1 MRISEEITKKYQIT
15 IPITTLSILISNYS
29 SCLLFLSF
37 LLGSGKTSNFHK
49 QRTSSDN
56 SIPHHINVPSGTA
69 QYKNHF
75 NPEVMNNLEDADNN
89 KEGLNKDIWE
99 MKSFP
104 SSDLQSRQ
112 VCLNESA

>member
-1 MRISEEITKKYQIT
+1 MSHIQYIFY
-15 IPITTLSILISNYS
+15 
-29 SCLLFLSF
+29 FVAF
-37 LLGSGKTSNFHK
+37 LLSSGKTSNFQK

-56 SIPHHINVPSGTA
+56 SIPHHINLPSGTA

-99 MKSFP
+99 MRSFP
-104 SSDLQSRQ
+104 SSDLQNRQ
-112 VCLNESA
+112 VCLNECSRMYSSTDYNRNVS